1 LNPEI
6 ALEIVAAARESVL
19 ADHRIPM
26 DLPNVR
32 AALTARTAL
41 EELFILH
48 DPEVAEV
55 VARCR
60 THIAAIVAEEDR

>member
-1 LNPEI
+1 MNAEI
-6 ALEIVAAARESVL
+6 AQQIAAAARESVL

-32 AALTARTAL
+32 AALAAPTAL

-48 DPEVAEV
+48 DPEVAAV

-60 THIAAIVAEEDR
+60 AHIAVIVAEENR